1 VAKKIRLY
9 EDVGDILKQLRT
21 ERRPMSQREA
31 AEALNMTV
39 HPYQVLESGESL
51 PRVSV
56 VIKIAEV
63 YNIVPYLIFQARR
76 YMSPS
81 EEARR
86 AADIERMARDL
97 NRALKREKRA
107 ATGKEREFL
116 DFAKEWREGY
126 EAKLRYMKERGETN
140 RPLEDVKRWLDE
152 FWEKAS
158 SDDRTWLIVQLKR
171 TFPEYDEWMKD
182 HGGAEDQA
190 KG

>member
-1 VAKKIRLY
+1 
-9 EDVGDILKQLRT
+9 
-21 ERRPMSQREA
+21 
-31 AEALNMTV
+31 
-39 HPYQVLESGESL
+39 
-51 PRVSV
+51 
-56 VIKIAEV
+56 
-63 YNIVPYLIFQARR
+63 
-76 YMSPS
+76 MSPS

>member
-1 VAKKIRLY
+1 MAKKIRLY